1 MLETA
6 GEYLYAN
13 TTLLFFTILALGYL
27 VGKLGFGEFRLGAV
41 AGVLFVGL
49 FFGHN
54 GFEIGPAAQTF
65 GFSIFIFAVG
75 YEAGPQFFQVMRT
88 DGLRYL
94 SLALVVAVTGV
105 SLTLMLVRAF
115 NFEPGISAGLL
126 GGAMTTTPT
135 LAAAQ
140 EALRSGNVL
149 PPDGFPVQ
157 QAIDNA
163 GAAYAITY
171 LFGVIGLILLL
182 RILPRLLNIDLPAQA
197 AALKVSGT
205 SLGQQAKNMV
215 PRTYRV
221 LSDGDSVREVEDNAG
236 RLRIMQVRRNNEL
249 LEFELTTRLERGD
262 EMLVLGT
269 PGAFVSLPTGRFTE
283 TPDVANFN
291 TKLES
296 VRVIIE
302 NTALAGRSLSELRAH
317 RGPAGIFILDIRRTG
332 VELPLESDVVLQK
345 GDVVRFLGNE
355 LAVKRAISMAGHAER
370 DVDETDL
377 LSVAIGI
384 GVGILIGSLTVSI
397 AGVSIGL
404 GSAGGLLVSGLVV
417 GYLYSSAP
425 RFGRIPDAALSLLK
439 ELGLLM
445 FMTVVGISAGGQVVE
460 TLFSAGLPLILCGIV
475 LTVTP
480 VFVAYVFGTQ
490 VLGLNPA
497 LLLGGIAGSMTS
509 GAALKVV
516 QDIAKSPIPA
526 IGYTSAYTFAN
537 VFLTVAGSMLPL
549 FD

>member
-1 MLETA
+1 MLESA
-6 GEYLYAN
+6 AEYLNAN
-13 TTLLFFTILALGYL
+13 ATLLFFSILALGYF

-49 FFGHN
+49 FFGHF
-54 GFEIGPAAQTF
+54 GFEMGPAAQTF

-75 YEAGPQFFQVMRT
+75 YEAGPQFFEVMRT

-94 SLALVVAVTGV
+94 SLALVVVITGV
-105 SLTLMLVRAF
+105 LLTLMLTRAF
-115 NFEPGISAGLL
+115 DFQPGISAGLL
-126 GGAMTTTPT
+126 GGALTTTPT

-140 EALRSGNVL
+140 EALRTGNAI

-182 RILPRLLNIDLPAQA
+182 KLLPRLLKIDLPAQA
-197 AALKVSGT
+197 AALKVSET
-205 SLGQQAKNMV
+205 NAGQQAKNMV

-221 LSDGDSVREVEDNAG
+221 LRDRYSVHEVEDYAG
-236 RLRIMQVRRNNEL
+236 RLRVMQVRRSDEA
-249 LEFELTTRLERGD
+249 LEFELTTRLEIGD
-262 EMLVLGT
+262 EILVLGT
-269 PGAFVSLPTGRFTE
+269 PGAFVSLPADRFTE
-283 TPDVANFN
+283 TADVANFD

-296 VRVIIE
+296 VAVIIE
-302 NTALAGRSLSELRAH
+302 KPALVGKSLSEISAR
-317 RGPAGIFILDIRRTG
+317 RGPAGVFILGIQRMR
-332 VELPLESDVVLQK
+332 VELPLESDIVLQK

-355 LAVKRAISMAGHAER
+355 AVVKRAASMVGHVER

-384 GVGILIGSLTVSI
+384 GVGILVGSLTVSI

-404 GSAGGLLVSGLVV
+404 GSAGGLLAAGLAI
-417 GYLYSSAP
+417 GFLYASAP

-445 FMTVVGISAGGQVVE
+445 FMTGVGISAGGQVVE
-460 TLFSAGLPLILCGIV
+460 TLRSAGLPLVLCGIT

-480 VFVAYVFGTQ
+480 VVVAYAFGRK

-516 QDIAKSPIPA
+516 QDTAKSAIPA
-526 IGYTSAYTFAN
+526 LGYTSAYTFAN
-537 VFLTVAGSMLPL
+537 VFLTIAGSVLPL

>member
-6 GEYLYAN
+6 GEFLNAN
-13 TTLLFFTILALGYL
+13 TTLLFFIILAMGYL

-49 FFGHN
+49 FFGHF

-75 YEAGPQFFQVMRT
+75 YEAGPQFFVVMRT

-94 SLALVVAVTGV
+94 SLALVVAITGV
-105 SLTLMLVRAF
+105 LLTLMLTRAF
-115 NFEPGISAGLL
+115 DFQPGISAGLL
-126 GGAMTTTPT
+126 GGALTTTPT

-140 EALRSGNVL
+140 EALRSGNAI
-149 PPDGFPVQ
+149 PPDGFAVQ

-171 LFGVIGLILLL
+171 LFGVIGLVLLL
-182 RILPRLLNIDLPAQA
+182 KLLPRLLNIDLPAQA
-197 AALKVSGT
+197 AALKVSKT
-205 SLGQQAKNMV
+205 NAGQQAKNMV

-221 LSDGDSVREVEDNAG
+221 LRDGYSVHEVEENAG
-236 RLRIMQVRRNNEL
+236 RLRIMQVRRSDEA
-249 LEFELTTRLERGD
+249 LEFDLTTRLECGD
-262 EMLVLGT
+262 EILALGT
-269 PGAFVSLPTGRFTE
+269 PGAFVSLPTDRFTE
-283 TPDVANFN
+283 TPDVANFD

-296 VRVIIE
+296 VEVIIE
-302 NTALAGRSLSELRAH
+302 KPALVGRSLGELFAR
-317 RGPAGIFILDIRRTG
+317 RGPAGIFLLNIRRMRI
-332 VELPLESDVVLQK
+332 ELPLASDVVLQK

-355 LAVKRAISMAGHAER
+355 AAVKRAASMAGHVER
-370 DVDETDL
+370 DVGETDL

-384 GVGILIGSLTVSI
+384 GVGILIGSLTVNI

-404 GSAGGLLVSGLVV
+404 GSAGGLLVSGLAI

-439 ELGLLM
+439 DLGLLM
-445 FMTVVGISAGGQVVE
+445 FMAGVGIGAGGQVVE
-460 TLFSAGLPLILCGIV
+460 TLLSAGLPLVLCGIA
-475 LTVTP
+475 LTATP
-480 VFVAYVFGTQ
+480 VVVAYVFGTQ

-526 IGYTSAYTFAN
+526 LGYTSAYTFAN
-537 VFLTVAGSMLPL
+537 VFLTVAGSVLPL
-549 FD
+549 LD